1 MLRDRLSF
9 NDRYEVLILSEYEL
23 SELNLDIG
31 SIARSLEQHLG
42 GKKLDDS
49 NINLPM
55 IYSKSQMLK
64 IEKG

>member
-31 SIARSLEQHLG
+31 SIARSLEQNLSG
-42 GKKLDDS
+42 EKLDDS

-55 IYSKSQMLK
+55 IYSQSQMLK